1 MIGEEDCD
9 LRNTIHSKFSALFK
23 GLGNLGEPYTIKLQ
37 SDAKPH
43 SLFTA
48 RKIPLPL
55 CDVVKEEL
63 DSMESMGVIS
73 RVDYGVPVWYQSQKE
88 TERFECVDLKRLNE
102 SVLREVFPLPEVDD
116 ALAQLSG
123 AKIFTKLDA
132 NSGFWQIPLSDESR
146 LLTTFITPFGR
157 YCFNKLPFG
166 ISSAPE
172 HFQKRMNHILSGLD
186 GVICLVDDVLVF
198 GSNKRELDSRLM
210 RSLERIRTA
219 GVTLNK
225 DKCEFG
231 KDKISFL
238 GHTIDGE
245 GIHADP
251 EKTDAIKRM
260 EPPTSITELRRFMG
274 MVNQLG
280 KFSAKLSGLTHP
292 LRMLLGTK
300 NSWSWGEAQEQAFVA
315 VKEELLKP
323 TTLAHY
329 NPKGETKIS
338 ADASM
343 LGLGAVLLQ
352 KHDEVWKPASRSLS
366 DTETR
371 YAQIKK
377 EALASTWACEKFSKY
392 ILGLKFT
399 IETDHKPLVALLGY
413 KELDQL
419 PPRVLRFCLR
429 LARFDY
435 SIIHV
440 PGKLLYTADTLS
452 RAPLPLQDDTQ
463 QQEEFEE
470 LIVADIQ
477 SLPASSSTG
486 RHSQGATF

>member
-1 MIGEEDCD
+1 MD
-9 LRNTIHSKFSALFK
+9 N
-23 GLGNLGEPYTIKLQ
+23 
-37 SDAKPH
+37 
-43 SLFTA
+43 
-48 RKIPLPL
+48 
-55 CDVVKEEL
+55 
-63 DSMESMGVIS
+63 
-73 RVDYGVPVWYQSQKE
+73 
-88 TERFECVDLKRLNE
+88 
-102 SVLREVFPLPEVDD
+102 
-116 ALAQLSG
+116 
-123 AKIFTKLDA
+123 
-132 NSGFWQIPLSDESR
+132 
-146 LLTTFITPFGR
+146 
-157 YCFNKLPFG
+157 
-166 ISSAPE
+166 
-172 HFQKRMNHILSGLD
+172 
-186 GVICLVDDVLVF
+186 VLVF
-198 GSNKRELDSRLM
+198 GSNKREHDSRLM

-225 DKCEFG
+225 NKCEFG

-260 EPPTSITELRRFMG
+260 EPPTSITELRFMG

-292 LRMLLGTK
+292 LRMLLSTK
-300 NSWSWGEAQEQAFVA
+300 NSWSWGEAQERAVVA
-315 VKEELLKP
+315 VKEEP

-329 NPKGETKIS
+329 NPKSETKIS

-352 KHDEVWKPASRSLS
+352 KHDEVWKPVAFASRSLS

-371 YAQIKK
+371 YAQIEK

-399 IETDHKPLVALLGY
+399 IETDHKPLIALLGY
-413 KELDQL
+413 KELDPL
-419 PPRVLRFCLR
+419 PPRVLRFRLR
-429 LARFDY
+429 LTRFDY

-452 RAPLPLQDDTQ
+452 RAPLHLQDDTQ
-463 QQEEFEE
+463 QQEEF
-470 LIVADIQ
+470 
-477 SLPASSSTG
+477 
-486 RHSQGATF
+486 